1 MLRRSSFPLLAALSL
16 LPLACDP
23 ASLDDAS
30 YDAGAGAG
38 DEVSELE
45 SAEQA
50 IEIGTDD
57 LSSTVRDAVVNV
69 GGFCTGTLIA
79 TNVVLT
85 AMHCGFD
92 NRAYADGNWHDLPG
106 PINVTFGP
114 DRDMPRH
121 TAVATR
127 VSTPTF
133 VADPWPEDIALLFL
147 RDAVPAA
154 IATPR
159 PVLVDRP
166 AGLNS
171 TSVIYQVGYGGGRDR
186 RYMTGRGYSD
196 WTSVPA
202 QLMNGFVYT
211 SDNRGA
217 GIGDRDTNIEGGDS
231 GGPMLFG
238 SSTGPV
244 MGDLSHWNPYGI
256 ATFGPGGGG
265 RPSIRNWINGKAP
278 QRPDFRITALQRYG
292 CTGSGGEPVV
302 GITVKNEGTISART
316 RVDVF
321 LGRVAAPALGESS
334 ALNRL
339 SNVLAPGAT
348 QTMSFAVSRDHQLRT
363 ARVDALADTLRA
375 VTESNENNNRNNA
388 SVAFDDCSFN

>member
-1 MLRRSSFPLLAALSL
+1 MLRRTAFTVITALSL
-16 LPLACDP
+16 LPLGCVP
-23 ASLDDAS
+23 ADLEDEA
-30 YDAGAGAG
+30 YEADAGEW
-38 DEVSELE
+38 DE
-45 SAEQA
+45 SAEFETSEQA
-50 IEIGTDD
+50 IEIGANDV
-57 LSSTVRDAVVNV
+57 SNAVRDAVVNV
-69 GGFCTGTLIA
+69 GGICTGTLIA
-79 TNVVLT
+79 NNVVLT
-85 AMHCGFD
+85 AMHCGFE

-106 PINVTFGP
+106 PINVNFGP
-114 DRDMPRH
+114 DRARPRH

-127 VSTPTF
+127 VSTPTY
-133 VADPWPEDIALLFL
+133 VAAPWPEDIALLLL
-147 RDAVPAA
+147 RDPVPAA

-171 TSVIYQVGYGGGRDR
+171 TSVIYQVGYGGGRNR
-186 RYMTGRGYSD
+186 RSMTGRGYSD
-196 WTSVPA
+196 WTSVPP

-211 SDNRGA
+211 ADDRGP

-238 SSTGPV
+238 SVTGPV

-278 QRPDFRITALQRYG
+278 QRPDFRITAIQRYG
-292 CTGSGGEPVV
+292 CTGSGGEPMV

-321 LGRVAAPALGESS
+321 LARVAAPVVGDSS

-339 SNVLAPGAT
+339 SDVLAPGGT
-348 QTMSFAVSRDHQLRT
+348 QTLSFAVSRDYQART
-363 ARVDALADTLRA
+363 VRVDAIADTLRG
-375 VTESNENNNRNNA
+375 VTESNEDNNRNNA
-388 SVAFDDCSFN
+388 SAAFEDCRFN